1 MRDEGETETW
11 DRRTAVAEILG
22 RALVRLAQ
30 RALTNSVR
38 IDLMSSPP
46 QSVHATSTEE
56 TMPNG
61 DAEARDAARGP
72 AAKPGKDELRPRVNT
87 WL

>member
-1 MRDEGETETW
+1 MNDPGERGAS
-11 DRRTAVAEILG
+11 DRRAAVAEILG

-38 IDLMSSPP
+38 FDLMSSPP
-46 QSVHATSTEE
+46 QSVHVPLTEE

-61 DAEARDAARGP
+61 DAEERDAARGP
-72 AAKPGKDELRPRVNT
+72 AAEPGRGEARRRVAR
-87 WL
+87 WP